1 MVTSAISFNMF
12 TVYLPIRNEYIL
24 WTVVRLI
31 GRCCPTSF
39 SPNDKIGVTGVDVVL
54 NVKII
59 RRRLGYWIVLRFIPQ
74 TIVTALKDVHFQRE
88 IALST

>member
-1 MVTSAISFNMF
+1 MRVLR
-12 TVYLPIRNEYIL
+12 TVYLPVRNEDIL

-31 GRCCPTSF
+31 GRCCPTCF
-39 SPNDKIGVTGVDVVL
+39 STNDKIEVTGVDVVF

-59 RRRLGYWIVLRFIPQ
+59 KRRLRHWIVLGFIRLA
-74 TIVTALKDVHFQRE
+74 IVTALKDVHSQRE